1 MEVKPIKKDTVVKLL
16 KTDAF
21 CKCWNDIIEDVM
33 KDIVLEYYS
42 SDGGDKDYERF
53 IERLSEL
60 QTKTDDF
67 LRKNIDY
74 ATEKEE
80 NDDN

>member
-1 MEVKPIKKDTVVKLL
+1 MEINPIRRETVVKLL

-21 CKCWNDIIEDVM
+21 CKCWNGVIEDVM

-42 SDGGDKDYERF
+42 SDCTDKDYAKF
-53 IERLSEL
+53 IDRLSEL
-60 QTKTDDF
+60 QSKTDDF

-74 ATEKEE
+74 ATKEE